1 MKLSESFFLKNLT
14 INPYILVGDINMDS
28 SYRKIYVDKGK
39 YIYSYQFRFLKNI
52 IKKDKTFTST
62 AMKDCL
68 DKFVVYNIISDLE
81 EQYGDSAS
89 LVWLEE
95 MNSVAFQFPE
105 DGKIVEELSK
115 VGFEFPELD
124 EDDW

>member
-1 MKLSESFFLKNLT
+1 M
-14 INPYILVGDINMDS
+14 GS

-39 YIYSYQFRFLKNI
+39 YIFSYQFKFLKNI
-52 IKKDKTFTST
+52 IKKDKTFTSVG
-62 AMKDCL
+62 MKEYL

-81 EQYGDSAS
+81 EQYGDSAC
-89 LVWLEE
+89 LVWLEDV
-95 MNSVAFQFPE
+95 NSVAFQFPE

>member
-1 MKLSESFFLKNLT
+1 MYSN
-14 INPYILVGDINMDS
+14 
-28 SYRKIYVDKGK
+28 RHKIYLDADK
-39 YIYSYQFRFLKNI
+39 YVYRYQFKFLKNI
-52 IKKDKTFTST
+52 IKRDKSLTST
-62 AMKDCL
+62 GMKEYL
-68 DKFVVYNIISDLE
+68 DKFIVYNIISDLE

-95 MNSVAFQFPE
+95 MGSVAFQFPE

-124 EDDW
+124 EEDW

>member
-1 MKLSESFFLKNLT
+1 
-14 INPYILVGDINMDS
+14 MDS

-39 YIYSYQFRFLKNI
+39 YIFSYQFKFLKNI
-52 IKKDKTFTST
+52 IKKDDTFTSGG
-62 AMKDCL
+62 MKDYL
-68 DKFVVYNIISDLE
+68 DKFIVYNIISDLE

-95 MNSVAFQFPE
+95 VDTVAFQFPE